1 MFPTPKRSPLRAAL
15 LSLALVL
22 AIAPSAAASG
32 MIPGPPRWPSLE
44 SGAALYVH
52 EYLES
57 PNGQHYL
64 QIQRSGAARLF
75 ARGAPDRFSDRPTW
89 DAAPNGGEGAYL
101 VMDAGGDLKLRTR
114 NGVEVWHTGTA
125 GHPGA
130 TAHVQSDGNL
140 VVKSAGGTPLWNSG
154 TTMRSLEESDWLRAG
169 WFITSPSGQYKLLM
183 QDDGNL
189 VLQSEGGG
197 GTFWNTQT
205 NGNRGAHAEVQ
216 TDGNFVIY
224 RDDSRTSVL
233 WSGGS
238 AGHPGAIV
246 RLQDDGNVVTYAN
259 GQVVAKWDSYNS
271 RLDPGEMLKPGWSI
285 LSPNRLNTVVM
296 QTDGNLVLYRSGAAT
311 GLSNTN
317 GHPGAYAVMQA
328 ADGNLVVY
336 GTPGPWNSGTRYWP
350 GAYLDV
356 QNDGRA
362 VIYGGGAARWWR
374 P

>member
-22 AIAPSAAASG
+22 AIAPSAQASMAG
-32 MIPGPPRWPSLE
+32 GEDATYRGTSLA
-44 SGAALYVH
+44 SGAALYAH
-52 EYLES
+52 ERIEA

-64 QIQRSGAARLF
+64 QMQRTGALRLF
-75 ARGAPDRFSDRPTW
+75 ARGRFSDRPTW
-89 DAAPNGGEGAYL
+89 GAAPDGGEGAYL
-101 VMDAGGDLKLRTR
+101 IMDVGGDLELRTR
-114 NGVEVWHTGTA
+114 NGVRVWGSGTA

-130 TAHVQSDGNL
+130 TAHVQSDGNF
-140 VVKSAGGTPLWNSG
+140 VVRSAGGTPLWESK
-154 TTMRSLEESDWLRAG
+154 TTMRSLHATDRLEAG
-169 WFITSPSGQYKLLM
+169 WFITSPSGQYTMRMLE
-183 QDDGNL
+183 DGNL
-189 VLQSEGGG
+189 VLQSDGGN
-197 GTFWNTQT
+197 FWSTRT
-205 NGNRGAHAEVQ
+205 NGNPGASAELQ

-224 RDDSRTSVL
+224 SAFRTTAL

-238 AGHPGAIV
+238 AGHPGAVV

-271 RLDPGEMLKPGWSI
+271 RLDPGETLKPGWSI
-285 LSPNRLNTVVM
+285 VSPNRLNTVVM
-296 QTDGNLVLYRSGAAT
+296 QDDGNLVLYRSGAAT

-328 ADGNLVVY
+328 SDGNLVVY
-336 GTPGPWNSGTRYWP
+336 GTPGPWDSGTRYWP